1 MIRCICY
8 AYSLN
13 TYSFIIR
20 YDGISRG
27 HSPSHPR
34 TGPARRAR
42 ARAAV
47 PRLLEPRW
55 SSDGAASY
63 AVAAP
68 GRAVSTQTT
77 LRTRGGLGH
86 DAHPRRTAQRRGQ
99 AACVGR
105 HGRRHFARHAGD
117 TTGWPRRGR
126 REATC
131 LVWLGRAAT
140 PGRHAGVPAPE
151 PHARAGCAL
160 ATALGHRA
168 GRARGYNRGG
178 WLGHT
183 TGHHALAAGPRRGH
197 APARRRAEA
206 ACPRCR
212 VEATPARWE
221 SRRSA
226 RTAGWPSGRR
236 AGDAPGHHA
245 GQPSRGH
252 APGTRAGG
260 WGWGVSWASRW
271 ERRGS
276 GELGAPRGAR
286 RGRRRGRPGGWG
298 RRRLAG
304 GPHQQTKAADDRALH
319 ARARGRGADGRA
331 PHATVELGAAAS

>member
-131 LVWLGRAAT
+131 LAWGRVGRGPPPPPPPTPGCPRRNRTPAPAARWQPRWATGLAAPGGTTGAAGWATPPATTPWPPGRAGVT
-140 PGRHAGVPAPE
+140 RLHAVAPR
-151 PHARAGCAL
+151 PRARAAVSRPRP
-160 ATALGHRA
+160 RA
-168 GRARGYNRGG
+168 GRAV
-178 WLGHT
+178 
-183 TGHHALAAGPRRGH
+183 GPRARQVGH
-197 APARRRAEA
+197 QAAAPVTLRATTPGSQA
-206 ACPRCR
+206 G
-212 VEATPARWE
+212 AT
-221 SRRSA
+221 
-226 RTAGWPSGRR
+226 
-236 AGDAPGHHA
+236 
-245 GQPSRGH
+245 
-252 APGTRAGG
+252 
-260 WGWGVSWASRW
+260 
-271 ERRGS
+271 
-276 GELGAPRGAR
+276 R
-286 RGRRRGRPGGWG
+286 RGRERGGGGGGSAGRRGG
-298 RRRLAG
+298 REE
-304 GPHQQTKAADDRALH
+304 
-319 ARARGRGADGRA
+319 GRGN
-331 PHATVELGAAAS
+331 